1 MGSTSPLILCVLIAV
16 CVVLVLAWE
25 WRESRYLPPTELHGA
40 PDLSQT
46 ADHEAD
52 R

>member
-25 WRESRYLPPTELHGA
+25 WRESRYMPPTELGA

-52 R
+52 QW

>member
-1 MGSTSPLILCVLIAV
+1 MGSTSPLILAALIAV

-25 WRESRYLPPTELHGA
+25 WRESRYMPPTEAGA